1 MDFFRKGTHLATMG
15 DILQM
20 VIQYKILLVLT
31 WLCIVVGLE
40 LLYPFII
47 APKNWLRVFK
57 NCSFWFLNSII
68 SVGIILP
75 FSIWASQN
83 TWGWRPLH
91 IDPIVTIIINIIILD
106 FLIYWWHRANHELP
120 LLWRFHKIHHLDEFL
135 DVTTALRFHFGEVLL
150 STFFRAIIIIIIDIS
165 WMSVICFEILVLFSS
180 AFHHSNIR
188 IPKFLDKLVS
198 KVFVTPS
205 IHGIHHH
212 AKERDTNSNYS
223 TIFSVWDR
231 IFTARNSLKL
241 TAFNNIGI
249 EGEKDQPL
257 IHLLIRPFFL
267 RR

>member
-1 MDFFRKGTHLATMG
+1 MVVCCCWFRTFLSVYYRT
-15 DILQM
+15 
-20 VIQYKILLVLT
+20 
-31 WLCIVVGLE
+31 E
-40 LLYPFII
+40 
-47 APKNWLRVFK
+47 NWLRVFK
-57 NCSFWFLNSII
+57 NYSFWFLNSII

-75 FSIWASQN
+75 FSLWASQN

-91 IDPIVTIIINIIILD
+91 IDPIVTIIINIILD

-150 STFFRAIIIIIIDIS
+150 STFFRAIIIIFDIS
-165 WMSVICFEILVLFSS
+165 WISIICFEILVLFAL

-188 IPKFLDKLVS
+188 IPTFLDKLVS
-198 KVFVTPS
+198 KFFVTPS

-212 AKERDTNSNYS
+212 AKEHDTNSNYL
-223 TIFSVWDR
+223 TILNVWDR
-231 IFTARNSLKL
+231 ILTTRNSLKL
-241 TAFNNIGI
+241 TAVNNIGI
-249 EGEKDQPL
+249 EGEKDQSL